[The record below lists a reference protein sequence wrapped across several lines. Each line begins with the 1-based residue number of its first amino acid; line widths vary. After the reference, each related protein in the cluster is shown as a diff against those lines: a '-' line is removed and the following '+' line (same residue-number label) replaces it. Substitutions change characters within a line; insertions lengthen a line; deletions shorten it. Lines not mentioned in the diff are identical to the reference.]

1 MAMMERPVVSTLADG
16 GKYWEHEYEKFYLK
30 TYVPANEID
39 GQTLNYGFRAPLLLV
54 FEEQRQSREE
64 AINFAKESGLAEIAA
79 SADSSVL
86 FVYPTNEGGWEKAT
100 EELYASV
107 IAEVKMDPRYSDGII
122 ELSDFFTREFKG
134 CFVRG
139 AIFRADI
146 YSFGASA
153 DYVAKNLLKT
163 LQGQYLW
170 GPGEITPAMCSMQNL
185 SVIPAP
191 ERTDIGILSIGN
203 SEEVNRGFA
212 NCKNLLIK
220 DAADYVA
227 DFKNFVRRFKMWC
240 GNMEIEPDFAELNMT
255 EEPGIVT
262 VKTSPDHRGAF
273 KGTGEHKVGYFA
285 YYNNDLFEK
294 GPAPLLVGFHGGGDS
309 AMFLTFVSGW
319 YDVAHSRNFLYV
331 AIENHQNVTATEAV
345 WVIEELKKRY
355 LIDATRI
362 YATGFSMGSGK
373 TWDMYQEYPKVFAG
387 LAPGS
392 ALFPVRNNPFG
403 QPLGDRLN
411 TSVMVPLFYSG
422 GENSHLPEL
431 PCQAESGLERIQ
443 YAAEVNRLKV
453 KFDLDYAKKDN
464 WTEKVWGVAGEHSE
478 VIHDDSR
485 DSDLKIQ
492 YYDSED
498 GVCYTAFASITG
510 QGHEFRHHTCEQA
523 WDFIS
528 KFSRQADG
536 TITKHE

>member
-273 KGTGEHKVGYFA
+273 KGTEEHKVGYFA

-345 WVIEELKKRY
+345 CVIEELKKRY
-355 LIDATRI
+355 FDCLILVPATDALRAYYETM
-362 YATGFSMGSGK
+362 GFCTQKSDVLDDGPAPEARGVCEEL
-373 TWDMYQEYPKVFAG
+373 TPVDYAG
-387 LAPGS
+387 LRETILYDTPHVRYTLADLRYQASMSGFYRLELGSHYGCACAHLSGDTLVVDEILPDGSVLPALLKKIPAASCRVRTAGGNAPFAMCKWLS
-392 ALFPVRNNPFG
+392 EEKKLPDVYLAFDFG
-403 QPLGDRLN
+403 
-411 TSVMVPLFYSG
+411 
-422 GENSHLPEL
+422 
-431 PCQAESGLERIQ
+431 
-443 YAAEVNRLKV
+443 
-453 KFDLDYAKKDN
+453 
-464 WTEKVWGVAGEHSE
+464 
-478 VIHDDSR
+478 
-485 DSDLKIQ
+485 
-492 YYDSED
+492 
-498 GVCYTAFASITG
+498 
-510 QGHEFRHHTCEQA
+510 
-523 WDFIS
+523 
-528 KFSRQADG
+528 
-536 TITKHE
+536 